1 MAQRTIEVNGVTWN
15 VSASGRRTQYA
26 KDEFS
31 VVFTRADSAEARVAR
46 YSPLGSKGRETSLA
60 ELTDA
65 RLAVLLARSQ
75 PSWTAAEM
83 GYQR

>member
-1 MAQRTIEVNGVTWN
+1 MAQRSIEVNGVAWN
-15 VSASGRRTQYA
+15 VSPSGRRTQYA

-31 VVFTRADSAEARVAR
+31 VVFARADGSEVRVAR
-46 YSPLGSKGRETSLA
+46 YSPLGSKAREASLA
-60 ELTDA
+60 ELSDA
-65 RLAVLLARSQ
+65 RLTTLLARSQ